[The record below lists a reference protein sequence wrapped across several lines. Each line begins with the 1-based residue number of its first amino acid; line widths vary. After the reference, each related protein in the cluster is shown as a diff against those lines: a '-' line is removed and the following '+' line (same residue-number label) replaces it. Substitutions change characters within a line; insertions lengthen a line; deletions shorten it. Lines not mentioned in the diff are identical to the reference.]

1 MGYSILLDPPAADW
15 DQFVTTHRD
24 AHLLQTA
31 DWGRLKAGFGY
42 TAQRVALQDGSR
54 IIGGAL
60 ILFRRMPMG
69 IGTRAYSP
77 AGPLL
82 PDDDP
87 AHPANTALWEG
98 IHTTARQHGAI
109 FLKAEPCNWYRPR
122 PDLPTQLERA
132 GLRLSSL
139 TEQPP
144 RTIVLD
150 ISGDEETI
158 LKRMNQSTRRKVN
171 MKIKKEIEVRI
182 GTRADVDSF
191 TRLMAITSQRDAFG
205 AYEPEYY
212 QRAFDLFAAG
222 ERCALLIASYQGR
235 DLAGLFAFR
244 CGENAYYLY
253 GASSNE
259 ERNRMPTYILQLEAI
274 RWAKRHGAI
283 RYDLWGIPDEDEA
296 TLEAQFEQ
304 RQEGLWGVYKFKRGF
319 GGQVIRSVGAWDKVY
334 NPLVYQAYT
343 WAINRRKQRHH
354 TEEVAA
360 SETPAEP
367 LEET

>member
-1 MGYSILLDPPAADW
+1 MAYSIALDPPVADW
-15 DQFVTTHRD
+15 DHFVSTHRD

-31 DWGRLKAGFGY
+31 DWGRLKSGFGY
-42 TAQRVALQDGSR
+42 TAQRVALLDGSR
-54 IIGGAL
+54 IVGGAL
-60 ILFRRMPMG
+60 ILFRQMPLS
-69 IGTRAYSP
+69 IGTRAYIP

-82 PDDDP
+82 CDDNP
-87 AHPANTALWEG
+87 AHPANVALWNA
-98 IHTTARQHGAI
+98 IHHAARKHGAI

-122 PDLPTQLERA
+122 PDLPAQLAHA
-132 GLRLSSL
+132 GLRSSPL

-171 MKIKKEIEVRI
+171 MKVKKDIDVRI

-191 TRLMAITSQRDAFG
+191 TQLMSITSQRDAFG
-205 AYEPEYY
+205 AYGPHYY
-212 QRAFDLFAAG
+212 QNAFDLFSIG
-222 ERCALLIASYQGR
+222 DSCALLIASYQGR

-253 GASSNE
+253 GASSND

-274 RWAKRHGAI
+274 RWAKQHGAK

-304 RQEGLWGVYKFKRGF
+304 RHDGLWGVYKFKRGF

-343 WAINRRKQRHH
+343 WALNRRKQRDQ
-354 TEEVAA
+354 
-360 SETPAEP
+360 AEP
-367 LEET
+367 VAQPDSAESPEEA